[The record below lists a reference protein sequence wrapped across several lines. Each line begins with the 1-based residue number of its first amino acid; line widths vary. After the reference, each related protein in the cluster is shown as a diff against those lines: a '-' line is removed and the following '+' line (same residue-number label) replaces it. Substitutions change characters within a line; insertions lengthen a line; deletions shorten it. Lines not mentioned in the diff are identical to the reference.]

1 MIYLAIMTLS
11 STTRLAAC
19 LRRRSAFLL
28 STAAASLVLL
38 SCTAPTKAP
47 VGSIDTGINKA
58 NFDTSVRPQDD
69 LYAYV
74 NGGWIKRFEI
84 PADMS
89 RYGAFDK
96 LAEAAREDV
105 KTIIENAAALPSEDG
120 SEAQKVGDLY
130 ASFMNK
136 EQVDAKAQPALRKEL
151 DKIDAITTRDE
162 LTAYL
167 AYALVH
173 TRAPFSAYVYIDDRN
188 PTEHITFLSQGGLGL
203 PDRDYYLKADEK
215 SRGIQ
220 NDYIAHIEASLKLAG
235 IDQAAMRSRKIYA
248 MEKSLADA
256 HWPKTKL
263 RDPVA
268 RYNKLSKTELTR
280 KTPSF
285 DWQQWLDA
293 AKIGSIDEMVVR
305 TPEPLYA
312 TARLISTLPLET
324 VKDYQRWHLIRA
336 FSPYLG
342 EEFEAQSFAFYGKRL
357 NGTEEQR
364 DRWKRAVALVD
375 DSLGEAVGK
384 LYVEKHFPPRAKE
397 KMADLVQNLRKAY
410 GESIKELDWMGE
422 KTKEQA
428 LEKLAKFNPKI
439 GYPDEWKDYSAL
451 RIDPND
457 LIGNVKRANEFQAK
471 ENREKLGQPIDRN
484 EWFMTPQTVNAY
496 YNPTLN
502 EIVFP
507 AAILQPPFFFLD
519 ADPAVNYGAIGA
531 VIGHEMGH
539 GFDDSGSQFDGDGR
553 LRNWWTDDDRKAFDA
568 RTSKLVKLYDSF
580 KVFPDLAVNGE
591 FTQGE
596 NIGDLSGLTI
606 GLKAYQLSL
615 GDNPAP
621 VLDGMTGNQRVIYGW
636 AQVWASKY
644 RDEALRLRVKTD
656 PHSPAKFRTNG
667 VVMNVPEFY
676 EEFAVKPGDD
686 LYLPEEERVKIW

>member
-1 MIYLAIMTLS
+1 MFLRISPITGFDYLMIRPIALFAPLAMALSVYLSGCAHD
-11 STTRLAAC
+11 AGGDK
-19 LRRRSAFLL
+19 
-28 STAAASLVLL
+28 TAAVS
-38 SCTAPTKAP
+38 
-47 VGSIDTGINKA
+47 GINTE
-58 NFDTSVRPQDD
+58 NFDRSVRPQDD
-69 LYAYV
+69 FYAYV
-74 NGGWIKRFEI
+74 NGGWINSFDI

-105 KTIIENAAALPSEDG
+105 KALIETSAKQENEPG
-120 SEAQKVGDLY
+120 SDAQKIGDLY
-130 ASFMNK
+130 ASFMNE
-136 EQVDAKAQPALRKEL
+136 EQVNQASKPALAAEL
-151 DKIDAITTRDE
+151 ARINDIKTRADF
-162 LTAYL
+162 TQYL

-188 PTEHITFLSQGGLGL
+188 PTEHITFISQGGLGL
-203 PDRDYYLKADEK
+203 PDRDYYIKGDEK
-215 SRGIQ
+215 SRDIQ
-220 NDYIAHIEASLKLAG
+220 NAYLAHIQASLVLAG
-235 IDQAAMRSRKIYA
+235 IDNAAMRARKIYA
-248 MEKSLADA
+248 MEKSIADV

-268 RYNKLSKTELTR
+268 RYNRLSKAALKATN
-280 KTPSF
+280 PAF
-285 DWQQWLDA
+285 DWQNWLDA
-293 AKIGSIDEMVVR
+293 AQVGFIDEIVVR
-305 TPEPLYA
+305 TPEPL
-312 TARLISTLPLET
+312 TKTTKLITSLPLET
-324 VKDYQRWHLIRA
+324 LKDYQRWHLIRA

-342 EEFEAQSFAFYGKRL
+342 EEFEALNFAFYGKKL
-357 NGTEEQR
+357 NGIEVPR
-364 DRWKRAVALVD
+364 DRWKRAVALID

-384 LYVEKHFPPRAKE
+384 LYVEKHFPPRAKQ
-397 KMADLVQNLRKAY
+397 KMTELVENLRTAY
-410 GESIKELDWMGE
+410 GKSIRELDWMGE
-422 KTKEQA
+422 ETKEQA

-439 GYPDEWKDYSAL
+439 GYPDEWKDYSSL
-451 RIDPND
+451 TIDQDD

-471 ENREKLGQPIDRN
+471 ENLAKLGQPIDRN

-539 GFDDSGSQFDGDGR
+539 GFDDSGSQFDGDGA
-553 LRNWWTDDDRKAFDA
+553 LRNWWTDDDRKAFET
-568 RTSKLVKLYDSF
+568 RTSKLVELYDSF
-580 KVFPDLAVNGE
+580 KVFPDLSVNGE

-606 GLKAYQLSL
+606 GLKAYELSL
-615 GDNPAP
+615 DGQAAP
-621 VLDGMTGNQRVIYGW
+621 VIDGMTGTQRVLYGW

-644 RDEALRLRVKTD
+644 REEALRLRVKTD

-667 VVMNVPEFY
+667 IVMNVPEFY
-676 EEFAVKPGDD
+676 EAFNVQPGDQ
-686 LYLPEEERVKIW
+686 LYLPEDQRVKIW